1 MRQDIPNDLIAK
13 YLVGKA
19 DREDV
24 KKLRRW
30 LDASEENRAF
40 FHNMTSY
47 WDAESGYFEK
57 DAARVTQRLA
67 GKISESRKQ
76 LPAAFTT
83 IHKSEPAG
91 ADRKRLFLRRIA
103 VAVLL
108 PVAFATTLFFSVFRD
123 APSPLVEDRSHY
135 ITRTT
140 HPGEKLNIKLPDGSS
155 VKLNA
160 SSQLILPS
168 KFSDR
173 ERNVTLIGEAFFE
186 VVKDPDRPFRIR
198 SGNIS
203 TTVLGTAF
211 NVRAFPDEKDITV
224 AVVSGRVEVSAS
236 EGEGAMSPATLLTP
250 NEMAVYMKENDHMT
264 KGNFDYMETVAW
276 KDGVIYFKDA
286 DIYEILETLEGW
298 YGVSFRVNRLLNRKK
313 GFTVSYE
320 DRSLETILEGLSF
333 SYDFQFKIEDKIV
346 HIN

>member
-1 MRQDIPNDLIAK
+1 MLQDTPHDLIAK

-19 DREDV
+19 DQEDV
-24 KKLRRW
+24 KKLQRW
-30 LDASEENRAF
+30 LDVSEENRAF

-57 DAARVTQRLA
+57 DAERVARQLA
-67 GKISESRKQ
+67 GKISKSGER
-76 LPAAFTT
+76 LPAAFSA
-83 IHKSEPAG
+83 IHRSERPSSR
-91 ADRKRLFLRRIA
+91 RKLFILQRMA
-103 VAVLL
+103 VAAILL
-108 PVAFATTLFFSVFRD
+108 VACGTALFFSVFRD
-123 APSPLVEDRSHY
+123 TTSPPVENSVHY

-160 SSQLILPS
+160 SSQLVFPER
-168 KFSDR
+168 FSDS
-173 ERNVTLIGEAFFE
+173 ERNLTLTGEAFFE
-186 VVKDPDRPFRIR
+186 VAEDPDRPFSIR
-198 SGNIS
+198 SGDIS
-203 TTVLGTAF
+203 TTVLGTTF

-224 AVVSGRVEVSAS
+224 AVVSGRVEVSALK
-236 EGEGAMSPATLLTP
+236 GEEAIPTTTLLTP
-250 NEMAVYMKENDHMT
+250 NEMAVYMKAHHHMA

-276 KDGVIYFKDA
+276 KDGIIYFKDA
-286 DIYEILETLEGW
+286 DIYEILETLEEW